1 MATGTH
7 MVEVPVGIE
16 NVWDFVSDM
25 EKWAKLVPGY
35 NAHEMIDEKNSTWT
49 FKGNVGVL
57 KKTVQVE
64 IAILEWAAP
73 SKVTFELKGISD
85 NFSGNGYFLAESID
99 AENTKMTG
107 FLEVT
112 AGGLAGPV
120 LNPIFKPIVPKA
132 TQMLTDRVANKIKLV
147 NV

>member
-7 MVEVPVGIE
+7 TVEVPVEIE
-16 NVWDFVSDM
+16 NVWDFVSNM

-35 NAHEMIDEKNSTWT
+35 SAHTMIDDKNSTWT

-57 KKTVQVE
+57 KKTVEVE
-64 IAILEWAAP
+64 ITILEWIAP
-73 SKVTFELKGISD
+73 SKVTFKLKGISD

-99 AENTKMTG
+99 AGNTKMTG

-132 TQMLTDRVANKIKLV
+132 TQMLTDRVANKIKMV

>member
-7 MVEVPVGIE
+7 TVEVPVGIE
-16 NVWDFVSDM
+16 HVWDFVSDM

-35 NAHEMIDEKNSTWT
+35 NAHEMIDDKHSTWT

-57 KKTVQVE
+57 KKTVEVE
-64 IAILEWAAP
+64 IIILEWVSP
-73 SKVTFELKGISD
+73 SKVTFELKGLSD
-85 NFSGNGYFLAESID
+85 NFTGNGYFLAESID

-107 FLEVT
+107 FLEVI

>member
-7 MVEVPVGIE
+7 TVEVPVAIE

-25 EKWAKLVPGY
+25 EKWAKLAPGY
-35 NAHEMIDEKNSTWT
+35 NAHTMINDKQSTWT

-57 KKTVQVE
+57 KKTVEVE
-64 IAILEWAAP
+64 IDILEWTAP
-73 SKVTFELKGISD
+73 SKVTFNLKGISD
-85 NFSGNGYFLAESID
+85 NFTGNGYFLAESID
-99 AENTKMTG
+99 AENTRMTG

-120 LNPIFKPIVPKA
+120 LNPIFKPIIPKA
-132 TQMLTDRVANKIKLV
+132 TQMLTDRVANKIKAI
-147 NV
+147 NA

>member
-7 MVEVPVGIE
+7 IVEVPVGIE

-35 NAHEMIDEKNSTWT
+35 NAHEMIDEKHSTWT

-57 KKTVQVE
+57 KKTVEVE
-64 IAILEWAAP
+64 ITILEWLAP
-73 SKVTFELKGISD
+73 TKVTFELQGLSD

-99 AENTKMTG
+99 ADHTKMTG
-107 FLEVT
+107 YLEVK

>member
-7 MVEVPVGIE
+7 LVEVPVGIE

-35 NAHEMIDEKNSTWT
+35 NAHEMIDDKHSTWT

-57 KKTVQVE
+57 KKTVEVE
-64 IAILEWAAP
+64 ITILEWTAP
-73 SKVTFELKGISD
+73 SKVTFELKGLSD

-107 FLEVT
+107 FLEVI

-132 TQMLTDRVANKIKLV
+132 TQMLTDRVANRIKLV

>member
-7 MVEVPVGIE
+7 TVEVPVGIE
-16 NVWDFVSDM
+16 YVWDFVSDM

-35 NAHEMIDEKNSTWT
+35 NAHEMIDEKHSTWT

-57 KKTVQVE
+57 KKTVEVE
-64 IAILEWAAP
+64 ITILEWIAP
-73 SKVTFELKGISD
+73 SKVTFELKGLSD
-85 NFSGNGYFLAESID
+85 NFTGNGYFLAESID

-107 FLEVT
+107 FLEVI

>member
-7 MVEVPVGIE
+7 TVEVPVGIE
-16 NVWDFVSDM
+16 HVWDFVSDM

-35 NAHEMIDEKNSTWT
+35 NAHEMIDEKHSNWT

-57 KKTVQVE
+57 KKTVEVE
-64 IAILEWAAP
+64 ITILEWLAP
-73 SKVTFELKGISD
+73 SKVTFELKGLSD
-85 NFSGNGYFLAESID
+85 NFTGNGYFLAESID
-99 AENTKMTG
+99 TENTKMTG
-107 FLEVT
+107 FLEVV